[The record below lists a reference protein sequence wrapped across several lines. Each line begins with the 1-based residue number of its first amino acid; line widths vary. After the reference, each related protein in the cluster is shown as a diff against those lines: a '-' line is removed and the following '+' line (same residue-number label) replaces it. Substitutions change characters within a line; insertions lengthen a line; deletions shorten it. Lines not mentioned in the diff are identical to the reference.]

1 MILLLKAG
9 TMASSAAKSD
19 AKIRRITEAQCNEWI
34 GNSLINPLTGASI
47 VDNGPTFTKIK
58 NRCFEKYNIRLP
70 GENYDE
76 ASASSSSNSAPGSAA
91 AATTS
96 APAAPSVPLTE
107 AQSQQLALITEGF
120 KDLNGY
126 LYVNTFR
133 IGDWNG
139 DNARKYMILAR
150 KAARLGI
157 PRIEILKMSR
167 IPKRSGQ
174 KINKSDKWGK
184 WRESVIEMS
193 LDVEAAG
200 QESPEY
206 MEFRNILITTH
217 GDIPQAILYGIGHA
231 LELNSMYDEC
241 KIFALI
247 DSATISFT
255 FEQFKR
261 GYNEVLAE
269 NNDSDIEVPDTEGIY
284 KLIHATF
291 NLVDLQKYNA
301 VLYVLRDQHDD
312 DANMEEFMKGRH
324 FSEKSD
330 ERMFIN
336 SLYYKRVE
344 VRKYAIKNLLHD
356 VLYTSPLPSD
366 EKMADLDTFLSELND
381 NRPTQQD
388 REFISQYSRLF
399 YDIKEHL
406 IPDIREELSHLAAR
420 ENAELPESAEASHSP
435 SSRSLSRE
443 KPHHPSLPPL
453 ASLKGNNKTR
463 AALLSDL
470 EAACSETQDLSLTEF
485 GEMSKRDLQLIIKLT
500 TSRKDNKKSCYT
512 IRDIYKL
519 WVEAVKVSNAPKDIY
534 TNATIPQEK
543 LIEILQKIKYI
554 SPDAPD
560 PRELAARPS
569 SNFQLQVT
577 PETDDGVH
585 FNHLKAIRRF
595 GRHSVAIA
603 DLYYIPSELE
613 PEDFR
618 DKRGHTTQELS
629 SAVLMANI
637 QDLFEKGGLLTSNVP
652 PYGTR
657 RILNKPP
664 GWWTD
669 PTGSSDCLIKGVS
682 RIKFYQVFNEILE
695 GLDKPKVRIPHHKTR
710 TASKS
715 SSDEYR

>member
-1 MILLLKAG
+1 
-9 TMASSAAKSD
+9 MASSATKSD

-70 GENYDE
+70 GENYEE
-76 ASASSSSNSAPGSAA
+76 AAVSSSTNSAPGSTA

-107 AQSQQLALITEGF
+107 AQSQQLALIVEGF
-120 KDLNGY
+120 KELNAY

-157 PRIEILKMSR
+157 PRVEILKISR
-167 IPKRSGQ
+167 TPKRSGQ

-193 LDVEAAG
+193 LDVEEAG
-200 QESPEY
+200 QNSPEY
-206 MEFRNILITTH
+206 SEFRNILITTR
-217 GDIPQAILYGIGHA
+217 GDIPAAILYGLKHA
-231 LELNSMYDEC
+231 LGMNSMYDEC

-255 FEQFKR
+255 LEHFKR
-261 GYNEVLAE
+261 GYNEIFNEVNESLE
-269 NNDSDIEVPDTEGIY
+269 IEVPDTEGVY
-284 KLIHATF
+284 KLVHATY
-291 NLVDLQKYNA
+291 NLIDLQKYNV
-301 VLYVLRDQHDD
+301 VLYEVDGAYDD

-344 VRKYAIKNLLHD
+344 VRKQAIQNLLHD
-356 VLYTSPLPSD
+356 VLYDSPLPSD
-366 EKMADLDTFLSELND
+366 EKMADLDTFLVELND

-388 REFISQYSRLF
+388 REFIAQYSRIF

-406 IPDIREELSHLAAR
+406 IPEIHEELTHLAAR
-420 ENAELPESAEASHSP
+420 ENADLPESAEASHSP

-453 ASLKGNNKTR
+453 ASLEGNNKTR
-463 AALLSDL
+463 AALLNEL
-470 EAACSETQDLSLTEF
+470 EESCSETQDLSLTEF
-485 GEMSKRDLQLIIKLT
+485 GQMSKRDLQLIIKLT
-500 TSRKDNKKSCYT
+500 TSRNDGKKSCYT

-534 TNATIPQEK
+534 TNTSIPQEK

-560 PRELAARPS
+560 PRTLAARPS

-577 PETDDGVH
+577 PEIADGVH
-585 FNHLKAIRRF
+585 FNHLKATRRF
-595 GRHSVAIA
+595 GRHIVAIT
-603 DLYYIPSELE
+603 DLYYVPSELE

-657 RILNKPP
+657 RILNKPA
-664 GWWTD
+664 GWWMTL
-669 PTGSSDCLIKGVS
+669 TGSSDRFIKGVS
-682 RIKFYQVFNEILE
+682 RMKFYEVFNEILE
-695 GLDKPKVRIPHHKTR
+695 GLDKPKLRVPHHKTR
-710 TASKS
+710 TAAKS